1 MTDFNSPDNNTINEQ
16 TEQLTKCVPESSE
29 FSVLPKE
36 IEGEITVEQLFSNI
50 ALDDIPLMDKPK
62 LERVIDETLPEG
74 AENVTAWV
82 EHGETDVMQMFSCLN
97 AFKEG
102 TDKVEWDMVDYEVYG
117 EDWYR
122 QKYPNFPDEWY
133 ELLVKASREKFKDL
147 SRDDST
153 FTKTDGNFTVKWD

>member
-16 TEQLTKCVPESSE
+16 TGQLTNCPAESSE
-29 FSVLPKE
+29 FRELPKE
-36 IEGEITVEQLFSNI
+36 SEGEITVEQLFSNI

-74 AENVTAWV
+74 AESVTQWV
-82 EHGETDVMQMFSCLN
+82 DHGETDVMQMFSCLN

-102 TDKVEWDMVDYEVYG
+102 TDKVEWDMVDYEIYG

-122 QKYPNFPDEWY
+122 EKYPNFPDEWY

-147 SRDDST
+147 SKDDST
-153 FTKTDGNFTVKWD
+153 FSKTDGNFVVKWD